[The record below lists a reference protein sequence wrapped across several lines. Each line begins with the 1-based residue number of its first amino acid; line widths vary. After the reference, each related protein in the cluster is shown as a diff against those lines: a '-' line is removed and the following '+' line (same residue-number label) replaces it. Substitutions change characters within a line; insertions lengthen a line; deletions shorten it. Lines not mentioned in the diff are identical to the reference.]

1 MINNSIVAKE
11 FIYVLFC
18 VTPSGHRKKNYA
30 APFLDFL
37 PASQLVFV
45 NNRTSCT
52 GLLTIF
58 IFLVFKT
65 FRPNMNRVLR
75 NNESSKQ

>member
-1 MINNSIVAKE
+1 MINNWIVAQE
-11 FIYVLFC
+11 ARIVC
-18 VTPSGHRKKNYA
+18 VTPSRHRKKNYA

-52 GLLTIF
+52 GLLTRDF
-58 IFLVFKT
+58 HHLSV
-65 FRPNMNRVLR
+65 
-75 NNESSKQ
+75 